1 MKFPGSKLLHQWD
14 LSVQSLSL
22 EDLYRSCEQAGLT
35 GLAEI
40 KFPHAV
46 GLILYYLGGEVN
58 AIYREGPVGY
68 NGQVALEHLR
78 ANFQAGAGT
87 ISVYELPLDMAHLLR
102 GITNRRR
109 LKEPLRT
116 AANLGELLQ
125 QLAKAEHTGTLE
137 IETGAGAAMVLL
149 VRGRASNTYWE
160 SRDGL
165 TFEKGEARQK
175 LEEALARGEET
186 TAFLSHFSRE
196 AWKARHEV
204 PVAPTRSRL
213 DRRDEPALGT
223 DQIAAEEAATREEVL
238 EGLSLQVPALLQAFI
253 FDLMTGAVLARTG
266 RGTADIRV
274 GPVADRVP
282 ALSLHVR
289 NLMRAVED
297 DEPLESL
304 ELVTGSLSI
313 LVEVVPEAQEA
324 IAVLSDR
331 AQPTTLIGPA
341 LSQAVRAYASR
352 LHPSRRRVVV

>member
-22 EDLYRSCEQAGLT
+22 EDLFRSCEQAGLT

-58 AIYREGPVGY
+58 AIYREGAVGY

-78 ANFQAGAGT
+78 AKFTGEGT

-109 LKEPLRT
+109 LQEPLRS
-116 AANLGELLQ
+116 AAHLGELLQ
-125 QLAKAEHTGTLE
+125 QLGKAEHTGTLE
-137 IETGAGAAMVLL
+137 VETGAGAAMVLI

-165 TFEKGEARQK
+165 TFEKGEARQR
-175 LEEALARGEET
+175 LEEALARGEAT
-186 TAFLSHFSRE
+186 TVFLSHFSRE

-204 PVAPTRSRL
+204 PEAPTRSRL
-213 DRRDEPALGT
+213 DRRDEPTLGT
-223 DQIAAEEAATREEVL
+223 DQIAAEEAATREQVL
-238 EGLSLQVPALLQAFI
+238 EELSAHVPALLQAFI

-274 GPVADRVP
+274 GPFADRVP
-282 ALSLHVR
+282 GLSLHVR
-289 NLMRAVED
+289 NLMRAGED
-297 DEPLESL
+297 EEPLESL

-331 AQPTTLIGPA
+331 AQPTSLIGPA
-341 LSQAVRAYASR
+341 LNQAVRAYAAR
-352 LHPSRRRVVV
+352 LHPSRRRVGV